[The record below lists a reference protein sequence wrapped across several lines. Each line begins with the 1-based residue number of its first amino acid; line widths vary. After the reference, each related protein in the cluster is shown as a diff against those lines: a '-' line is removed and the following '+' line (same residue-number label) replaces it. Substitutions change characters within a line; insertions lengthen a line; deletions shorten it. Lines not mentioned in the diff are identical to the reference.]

1 MGRGFKI
8 TNHTADVG
16 IEMWGETPQAV
27 LEEAAR
33 GMLSLIVNLKSVK
46 YHIEKT
52 VVIEADNLEDLLLNW
67 LREILFIQESERI
80 VFSKVSI
87 PTENISC
94 SKQANYRF
102 SGLLMGEKLNLK
114 RHDICMEI
122 KAVTRH
128 QMYFQKKCQLWRAG
142 ILFDI

>member
-1 MGRGFKI
+1 MDRGFKI
-8 TNHTADVG
+8 VDHTADVG

-27 LEEAAR
+27 LEAAAL
-33 GMLSLIVNLKSVK
+33 GMLSLIVNLKNVK

-52 VVIEADNLEDLLLNW
+52 LVIEADSLEDLLLNW
-67 LREILFIQESERI
+67 LREILYIQERERI
-80 VFSKVSI
+80 VFSGVSI
-87 PTENISC
+87 PTEKFSC
-94 SKQANYRF
+94 SKSDKYCF
-102 SGLLMGEKLNLK
+102 YGLLKGEKLNLK

-128 QMYFQKKCQLWRAG
+128 QMFFQKKSQLWRAG